1 MANQKGKSNMGIVKR
16 VLSLLGA
23 IARLILAIGAAVLAF
38 MGLRLKVKELSW
50 GSDKENIQRNL
61 QREEKP

>member
-1 MANQKGKSNMGIVKR
+1 LAIQKGKSNTGVLKR

-23 IARLILAIGAAVLAF
+23 IIRLTLAIGAAVLAF
-38 MGLRLKVKELSW
+38 IGLRQKVKELSS
-50 GSDKENIQRNL
+50 GSDKENIQRNR